1 MDISIIKTENIS
13 EFITIIYY
21 SDGSIVKI
29 DTTPREL
36 EIIPPE
42 PPIQP
47 EKPPLVDNS
56 DLKYLEKKLIEQDKG
71 IFKLKSENADVLLD
85 LATKDAE
92 ILALKTDISD
102 VMMEIVMMGGVK

>member
-85 LATKDAE
+85 LAVKDAKLVTLENDMSDMMLE
-92 ILALKTDISD
+92 II
-102 VMMEIVMMGGVK
+102 MGGMR